1 MWALS
6 PLYPLSV
13 CFTCAL
19 KMRKSF
25 KCAFLL
31 LTNGMNLF
39 YLFPSNVDKLNFTIN
54 LSLPRIVTVFLD
66 INFHQRNFPSTF
78 VTLQWENYCKKKFS
92 FRLIVNVN
100 LQSPKKFMMSVEN
113 FGKRFTLNSL
123 SFFFDPEAQRT
134 VLKVLMF
141 LTTDNLVFHRNL
153 AWPKMGKW

>member
-1 MWALS
+1 
-6 PLYPLSV
+6 
-13 CFTCAL
+13 
-19 KMRKSF
+19 MRKSF

-141 LTTDNLVFHRNL
+141 LTTDNLVFHRNSAL
-153 AWPKMGKW
+153 PKMGNDNEI